1 MRFPVFLLLTIGF
14 SFALGMISVLSRAG
28 FLASLG
34 IGVATLVILQLAYF
48 LFLVMAARRVSQA
61 KSGKNEDQD

>member
-1 MRFPVFLLLTIGF
+1 MRFPVFLLLTIGV
-14 SFALGMISVLSRAG
+14 SFALGLISALSRAG